1 MKRISSPMLKILK
14 RWFFLLLV
22 APLLIQCS
30 LDYDAS
36 PVGNAVLGAMLA
48 GYNVDLTEAGSEA
61 GGGSRSGSPTGGT
74 IESLILST
82 YSLDFGN
89 VQVGQ
94 SKSVKTFTI
103 ENIGGDELSVSITVK
118 ERDASQFK
126 ISPASFSFDTSLKR
140 TVTAVF
146 TPTSEG
152 TKSASLSI
160 AYKERVRN
168 VLVPVLPSVSLSGNG
183 TPPTPR

>member
-1 MKRISSPMLKILK
+1 MKRISSPMLKTLK

-36 PVGNAVLGAMLA
+36 PAGNAVLGAMLT
-48 GYNVDLTEAGSEA
+48 GYNVDLTEAGSEVKR
-61 GGGSRSGSPTGGT
+61 GGSGSPTGGT

-89 VQVGQ
+89 VQAGQ
-94 SKSVKTFTI
+94 SKSLKTFTI

-118 ERDASQFK
+118 GRDASQFK
-126 ISPASFSFDTSLKR
+126 ISPASFPLNTKR

-160 AYKERVRN
+160 AYKERVKN
-168 VLVPVLPSVSLSGNG
+168 VVVPVLPSVSLSGNG
-183 TPPTPR
+183 TPPPPR